1 MHEMIIRLQ
10 NDMVMVFDAA
20 GEQVPEYQG
29 KYEDV
34 KESIVRD
41 ALSDASFVR
50 CFNHADRPQNVSRED
65 W

>member
-1 MHEMIIRLQ
+1 MLEMIIRLQ

-29 KYEDV
+29 KYGDV
-34 KESIVRD
+34 KESILRD
-41 ALSDASFVR
+41 ASSEASFVR
-50 CFNHADRPQNVSRED
+50 CFNQADRLQDVSREN